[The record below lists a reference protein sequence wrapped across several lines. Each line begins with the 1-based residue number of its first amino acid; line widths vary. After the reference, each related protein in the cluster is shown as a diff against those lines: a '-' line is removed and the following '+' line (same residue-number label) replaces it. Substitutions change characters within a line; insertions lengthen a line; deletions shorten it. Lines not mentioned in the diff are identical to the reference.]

1 MLHEEPQ
8 IIWGLPDARI
18 RKLTFENLTGAGK
31 LVGSADFFKTNEFVD
46 GLIFALSAVSKP

>member
-18 RKLTFENLTGAGK
+18 GKLTFENLTGAGK
-31 LVGSADFFKTNEFVD
+31 LVGSADFFKTNEFIERLV
-46 GLIFALSAVSKP
+46 FSPSAISKP